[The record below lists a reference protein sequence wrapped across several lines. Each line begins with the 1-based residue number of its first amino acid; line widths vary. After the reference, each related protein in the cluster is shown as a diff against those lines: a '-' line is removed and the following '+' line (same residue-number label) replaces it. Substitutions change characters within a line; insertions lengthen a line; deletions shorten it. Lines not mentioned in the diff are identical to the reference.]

1 MHLNIQLLQPICSL
15 QQPADLH
22 IINIKIISSIGC
34 RVCDGLKAL
43 SICSRPIGVRRPKEE
58 TDVGICIWLCLIA
71 IRDYNTVNQPIGPTR
86 SPVNCDDVPCTYIQ
100 MGNRHTGGP
109 IMRKAAKLTLR
120 LVVLLRTML
129 LKRLIKRG
137 SKI

>member
-1 MHLNIQLLQPICSL
+1 
-15 QQPADLH
+15 
-22 IINIKIISSIGC
+22 
-34 RVCDGLKAL
+34 
-43 SICSRPIGVRRPKEE
+43 
-58 TDVGICIWLCLIA
+58 
-71 IRDYNTVNQPIGPTR
+71 
-86 SPVNCDDVPCTYIQ
+86 VNCDDVPCTYIQ